1 MPIHKEQYQHLKAYF
16 DFQRKKEYN
25 KEVLRKAV
33 EQIALSPEA
42 LFNEIWNKMTDDDMH
57 DVPTDWV
64 PKNDDLKIEGE
75 Q

>member
-1 MPIHKEQYQHLKAYF
+1 MPIPKEQYQHLKAYF
-16 DFQRKKEYN
+16 DFQRKQAYN
-25 KEVLRKAV
+25 KEKVRKAV
-33 EQIALSPEA
+33 EIMFEHPEVI
-42 LFNEIWNKMTDDDMH
+42 FDDIWAKMKESEMH

>member
-1 MPIHKEQYQHLKAYF
+1 MPIPKEQYQHLKAYF
-16 DFQRKKEYN
+16 DFQRKKEYI

-33 EQIALSPEA
+33 EQIALSPDA
-42 LFNEIWNKMTDDDMH
+42 LFNVIWDILRDDDLL